1 MKNIATAVLV
11 VFICLLS
18 TQFIRHAYV
27 RIFYNQ
33 ESVLDKYNKKDSG
46 LTFDKTAS
54 LKELSLIYADAEKRV
69 KIFEKEKS
77 KKILAQYDNTDEPY
91 YKKNKLEEI
100 ITKRETDNRMI
111 MEIVFFW
118 ITGLLLTAGGSFIY
132 LKLEKAVGI
141 SLIVSGLIGMTWK
154 SGPMFFMS
162 GVNSESLM
170 LLNVKLI
177 FTAVTLAALI
187 TYWFFSRN
195 YLDR

>member
-11 VFICLLS
+11 IFICLLS

-118 ITGLLLTAGGSFIY
+118 VTGLLLTAGGSFIY
-132 LKLEKAVGI
+132 LKFEKPVGI
-141 SLIVSGLIGMTWK
+141 SLIVSGLIGMTLK
-154 SGPMFFMS
+154 LGPMFFMS
-162 GVNSESLM
+162 GGNSESLM

>member
-11 VFICLLS
+11 IFICLLS

-132 LKLEKAVGI
+132 LKVEKAVGI
-141 SLIVSGLIGMTWK
+141 SLIASGLIGMTWK
-154 SGPMFFMS
+154 LGPMFFMS

>member
-11 VFICLLS
+11 IFICLLS

-132 LKLEKAVGI
+132 LKFEKPVGI
-141 SLIVSGLIGMTWK
+141 SLIVSGLIGMTLK
-154 SGPMFFMS
+154 LGPMFFMS
-162 GVNSESLM
+162 GGNSESLM